1 MLLWIVFPSVCFNEF
16 LNNFSILPKI
26 VVGGT
31 YLNEIKIAI
40 TGSYRSDEVEKY
52 RFTGDKNDFI
62 NKSKLIGKSLAKNNV
77 SLVAGWSND
86 YLSMQMG
93 IDNDGHIK
101 YVFEDSAEYH
111 AMNEYMVNNG
121 PNIILYMSKR
131 LRSLFELYLIIK
143 DKYKNNVD
151 DLSKLSNELYSVG
164 NRCQKGVN
172 VQLDDKDIE
181 NKINSLIQN
190 KHLECGENA
199 LEQTYLGYLLQQPN
213 ETFIETIMRKSD
225 KIDIRDLPDCE
236 LRTRILRNYVVKNS
250 DALIAIGGGKATEF
264 SINGALAT
272 SKFILPFPEF
282 GGEAFRYLCN
292 LKPKRDIE
300 GKRNVTSEVLANWD
314 QTEFK
319 EYCEIYSRNYKKIS
333 TDFIIE
339 DTDSFHAYVGEFF
352 NNAIIL
358 KGGEEVTIREYIT
371 VKVGINSQT
380 ILFPGQIAEAAYNID
395 IPINLLPKR
404 LKGAAQEFLYKPT
417 EYVHFPPDLK
427 KVLNIIIKQN
437 HDKNK
442 KLKDN

>member
-1 MLLWIVFPSVCFNEF
+1 MNSFPSVCFSEF

-31 YLNEIKIAI
+31 YLNEMKIAI

-62 NKSKLIGKSLAKNNV
+62 NKCKLVGKCLAKNNV

-131 LRSLFELYLIIK
+131 LCSLFELYLIIK

-151 DLSKLSNELYSVG
+151 VLSKLSNELYSVG
-164 NRCQKGVN
+164 NRCQKGVS

-213 ETFIETIMRKSD
+213 EMFIETIMRKSD
-225 KIDIRDLPDCE
+225 KIDKRDLPDCE

-264 SINGALAT
+264 AINGALAT
-272 SKFILPFPEF
+272 SKFIFPFPEF

-292 LKPKRDIE
+292 LKLKRDIE
-300 GKRNVTSEVLANWD
+300 GKRNVTPEVLANWD

-319 EYCEIYSRNYKKIS
+319 EYCKIYSWNYKKIS

-352 NNAIIL
+352 NNAMIP
-358 KGGEEVTIREYIT
+358 KGGEEVTIKESISVSIGIT
-371 VKVGINSQT
+371 SQT
-380 ILFPGQIAEAAYNID
+380 MLFPGQKAEAAYNIE
-395 IPINLLPKR
+395 IPINLIPEE
-404 LKGAAQEFLYKPT
+404 LKEAAQEYIGKPT
-417 EYVHFPPDLK
+417 EYLHFPKNLQ
-427 KVLNIIIKQN
+427 NILTKLIIQN
-437 HDKNK
+437 RDKHKNSK
-442 KLKDN
+442 NN